1 MKITPPEKR
10 RHVPL
15 PAACRLFSRE
25 VIFTRARVSLA
36 LLSLRKNEGLL
47 VVYCTPY
54 NGLYGESP
62 PEMGTFLE
70 IQLFQSVGNSQGKVY
85 ERAGK
90 STIKVIKRSV
100 NGNVSRSAPQSVII

>member
-1 MKITPPEKR
+1 M
-10 RHVPL
+10 
-15 PAACRLFSRE
+15 ACRLFSRE

-47 VVYCTPY
+47 VVYGTPY
-54 NGLYGESP
+54 NGLYGEAP

-70 IQLFQSVGNSQGKVY
+70 IQLLFQSVGNSQGKVY

-90 STIKVIKRSV
+90 SAIKVIKRSV
-100 NGNVSRSAPQSVII
+100 NGNVSRSAPQRVII

>member
-47 VVYCTPY
+47 VVYGTPY
-54 NGLYGESP
+54 NGLYGEAP

-90 STIKVIKRSV
+90 STIK
-100 NGNVSRSAPQSVII
+100 GP